1 MKGRVVM
8 YGTGIVLM
16 IALCSTAGAEK
27 VGTIVALKPPVTI
40 ERNGAEYTGNLGDE
54 IYLKDVITTGISG
67 SAKILFEGKV
77 ILVVAE
83 NTTVEITKHLFDVKQ
98 NTANSIFDLKS
109 GLVRAI
115 LEKYHNTSL
124 DISSRNAIA
133 GVRGTDF
140 LMRYTSEKEMTQVYV
155 LRGVVEVKQRLE
167 TVPGVVSL
175 KENQWTEINAGN
187 PPGAPQMLSKEA
199 AEELKGQTSLP
210 EQVSSKSQ
218 KAFKPADRGDAG
230 GKARE
235 KQMKNAAGEGTIIKA
250 QNPQVSVVGQDLI
263 LPSSVGGGSG
273 GGAAGLGGG
282 AASAGAGSVG
292 GARGL
297 PGGSGVR
304 VDQGGRPGGIGP
316 AVGRP
321 GDSGG
326 VSGILGR

>member
-1 MKGRVVM
+1 MKGRFVM
-8 YGTGIVLM
+8 CGAGILLM
-16 IALCSTAGAEK
+16 VALCSTAGVEK
-27 VGTIVALKPPVTI
+27 VGTIVALKPPVMI
-40 ERNGAEYTGNLGDE
+40 ERNGVESAANLGDE
-54 IYLKDVITTGISG
+54 IHLKDVVTTGIAG
-67 SAKILFEGKV
+67 RAKILFDGKV

-83 NTTVEITKHLFDVKQ
+83 NTTIEITKHLFDIKQ

-167 TVPGVVSL
+167 TMPGAVSL
-175 KENQWTEINAGN
+175 KENQWMEIAAGN
-187 PPGAPQMLSKEA
+187 PPGAPQMLPKES
-199 AEELKGQTSLP
+199 AETLRGETSLP

-218 KAFKPADRGDAG
+218 KAFKPAARSDAG
-230 GKARE
+230 EKARE
-235 KQMKNAAGEGTIIKA
+235 KQMKKAAGEGTIIKA

-263 LPSSVGGGSG
+263 LPSSVGGGPG
-273 GGAAGLGGG
+273 GGTSGLAGG
-282 AASAGAGSVG
+282 AASAASSVG
-292 GARGL
+292 SARGL

-321 GDSGG
+321 GGSGG
-326 VSGILGR
+326 VSDILGR